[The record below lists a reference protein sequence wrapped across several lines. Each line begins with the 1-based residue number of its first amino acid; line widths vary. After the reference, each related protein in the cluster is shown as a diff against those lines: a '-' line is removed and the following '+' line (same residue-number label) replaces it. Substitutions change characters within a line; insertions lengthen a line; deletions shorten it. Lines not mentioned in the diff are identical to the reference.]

1 MWLHSMAYNY
11 DSVPDGLKQLP
22 QWVVWKK
29 ETDEKGKVKKV
40 PRNPITGYGAS
51 STDPETWNTFI
62 TARDIYEETKGYDG
76 IGFVFNNSGIVGV
89 DLDHCIDETGQMTET
104 AQEIIQV
111 LDSYTEYSPSGTGVH
126 IYAYGTLPVDGKKKE
141 PYEMYQNKRYFTV
154 TGQSFHNP
162 PKQIQYKGPE
172 ILKIYERLF
181 PQVEAPA
188 QQPISGFSV
197 LNADEVVNR
206 IRASRQGQ
214 TFEALYQGDISAYP
228 SQSEADMALCNMLAF
243 WCAKDA
249 QMMDTIFRQSG
260 LYRPK
265 WDVKHGPETY
275 GNITIQKAIAGTTEV
290 YTPKKEMYGHEI
302 VTVEGGQNS
311 PGVPVVMPA
320 FTDSSDYNNMEFLE
334 PEWMIK
340 DIIPDKGLAGIYAK
354 PKVGKTWMTY
364 GIAYAVVTGGEYM
377 GSKMKK
383 GGVIYFDIE
392 TPARVRKQ
400 RLMKM
405 TGGAPIPPG
414 IKFIDSARTINHGF
428 QDDLELMLKEWPD
441 TKLVIIDTIKKIRN
455 PKPSNLDQNLH
466 DDIEIGAL
474 AKFTNDHD
482 ILILCNNH
490 NVKMNNE
497 DPFDNAL
504 GSISV
509 QGSLDSIL
517 VITQEKDDN
526 GRTTS
531 TTLHVKGREIEEE
544 HFAVKFEDCNWSM
557 IGKAD
562 DFNIMQRRDDFLNNP
577 ITKTI
582 TALLTKENGYSWK
595 GKAKDLMTEGA
606 RIVKKELAPTSQ
618 ALTKAIRNMETDLI
632 MYCGIEHQ
640 EIDQGKTH
648 SAIHRF
654 YMPIIEDGQFT
665 EITDSS

>member
-1 MWLHSMAYNY
+1 MAYNY

-76 IGFVFNNSGIVGV
+76 IGFVFNNSGIVGI

-162 PKQIQYKGPE
+162 PKQIQYKGPK

-188 QQPISGFSV
+188 QQPISGFSL

-228 SQSEADMALCNMLAF
+228 SQSEADMALCNILAF

-249 QMMDTIFRQSG
+249 QMMDAIFRQSG

-290 YTPKKEMYGHEI
+290 YTPKKEMYGHKI

-311 PGVPVVMPA
+311 PGLPEVIVPQKLMKSADVECEDIKWLWYPYFPKHKLALILGEAGSGKTYFALKIAAIVSGGKVFWTDNPLEDKKPGIVFYLSGEDGAGDTLKARLQKMGADENMVYFMEDGNSLTPLTFNSPQLEQWIKEYQPAVIIFDPIQGFLDKTVDANNQIQIRHALIGVKALAEKYDFTPICIMHPNKDKRMSANDRASGSKDFVNFARSVVVIGRDADDKSKIIMGHSKSNLAPHG
-320 FTDSSDYNNMEFLE
+320 SSLSFEIEQIGFDEMGRPISGDFLYTGISGKTPDQILSGAESKKKPSPVLDEALEFL
-334 PEWMIK
+334 
-340 DIIPDKGLAGIYAK
+340 
-354 PKVGKTWMTY
+354 
-364 GIAYAVVTGGEYM
+364 
-377 GSKMKK
+377 
-383 GGVIYFDIE
+383 
-392 TPARVRKQ
+392 R
-400 RLMKM
+400 
-405 TGGAPIPPG
+405 
-414 IKFIDSARTINHGF
+414 
-428 QDDLELMLKEWPD
+428 ELL
-441 TKLVIIDTIKKIRN
+441 
-455 PKPSNLDQNLH
+455 
-466 DDIEIGAL
+466 
-474 AKFTNDHD
+474 
-482 ILILCNNH
+482 
-490 NVKMNNE
+490 
-497 DPFDNAL
+497 
-504 GSISV
+504 
-509 QGSLDSIL
+509 
-517 VITQEKDDN
+517 
-526 GRTTS
+526 
-531 TTLHVKGREIEEE
+531 
-544 HFAVKFEDCNWSM
+544 
-557 IGKAD
+557 
-562 DFNIMQRRDDFLNNP
+562 
-577 ITKTI
+577 
-582 TALLTKENGYSWK
+582 KENG
-595 GKAKDLMTEGA
+595 GKVKPADA
-606 RIVKKELAPTSQ
+606 RKQ
-618 ALTKAIRNMETDLI
+618 AEEI
-632 MYCGIEHQ
+632 GISRATLDRAREQLRIKSKH
-640 EIDQGKTH
+640 EDGNNW
-648 SAIHRF
+648 
-654 YMPIIEDGQFT
+654 YWVEPEEIIERDT
-665 EITDSS
+665 S

>member
-1 MWLHSMAYNY
+1 MAYNY

-76 IGFVFNNSGIVGV
+76 IGFVFNNSGIVGI

-181 PQVEAPA
+181 PQVEAPE
-188 QQPISGFSV
+188 QQPISGYS
-197 LNADEVVNR
+197 LLKADELVNR

-228 SQSEADMALCNMLAF
+228 SQSEADMALCNILAF

-249 QMMDTIFRQSG
+249 QMMDAIFRQSG

-290 YTPKKEMYGHEI
+290 YTPKKEMYGHKI

-311 PGVPVVMPA
+311 PGLPEVIVPQKLMKSADVECE
-320 FTDSSDYNNMEFLE
+320 D
-334 PEWMIK
+334 IK
-340 DIIPDKGLAGIYAK
+340 WLWYPYFPKHKLALILGEAGS
-354 PKVGKTWMTY
+354 GKTY
-364 GIAYAVVTGGEYM
+364 FALKIAAIVSGGKVFWTDNPLED
-377 GSKMKK
+377 KK
-383 GGVIYFDIE
+383 
-392 TPARVRKQ
+392 
-400 RLMKM
+400 
-405 TGGAPIPPG
+405 PG
-414 IKFIDSARTINHGF
+414 I
-428 QDDLELMLKEWPD
+428 
-441 TKLVIIDTIKKIRN
+441 V
-455 PKPSNLDQNLH
+455 
-466 DDIEIGAL
+466 
-474 AKFTNDHD
+474 
-482 ILILCNNH
+482 
-490 NVKMNNE
+490 
-497 DPFDNAL
+497 
-504 GSISV
+504 
-509 QGSLDSIL
+509 
-517 VITQEKDDN
+517 
-526 GRTTS
+526 
-531 TTLHVKGREIEEE
+531 
-544 HFAVKFEDCNWSM
+544 
-557 IGKAD
+557 
-562 DFNIMQRRDDFLNNP
+562 
-577 ITKTI
+577 
-582 TALLTKENGYSWK
+582 
-595 GKAKDLMTEGA
+595 
-606 RIVKKELAPTSQ
+606 
-618 ALTKAIRNMETDLI
+618 
-632 MYCGIEHQ
+632 
-640 EIDQGKTH
+640 
-648 SAIHRF
+648 F
-654 YMPIIEDGQFT
+654 YLSGEDGAGDTLKARLQKMGADENMVYFMEDGNSLT
-665 EITDSS
+665 PLTFNSPQLEQWIKAVSYTHLTLPTNSLV

>member
-1 MWLHSMAYNY
+1 MAYKF
-11 DSVPDGLKQLP
+11 DSVPDDLKQLP

-214 TFEALYQGDISAYP
+214 AFEALYQGDISAYP

-249 QMMDTIFRQSG
+249 QMMDAIFRQSG

-265 WDVKHGPETY
+265 WGVKHGPDTY
-275 GNITIQKAIAGTTEV
+275 GNITIQKAIAGTADV

-311 PGVPVVMPA
+311 PGVPAIPLPEV
-320 FTDSSDYNNMEFLE
+320 YNLHWLGQQDLKPVEF
-334 PEWMIK
+334 IV
-340 DIIPDKGLAGIYAK
+340 KGLLPVGLNLLASP
-354 PKVGKTWMTY
+354 PKFGKSY
-364 GIAYAVVTGGEYM
+364 FVFNLAICVAGGE
-377 GSKMKK
+377 KFLDQETQKC
-383 GGVIYFDIE
+383 GVLYLALEDSLN
-392 TPARVRKQ
+392 
-400 RLMKM
+400 RLQSR
-405 TGGAPIPPG
+405 A
-414 IKFIDSARTINHGF
+414 F
-428 QDDLELMLKEWPD
+428 QLLGTRDLPEGVFLMLEIGDLSNGFRQQLEAVLDKNPEI
-441 TKLVIIDTIKKIRN
+441 KLVIIDTLQFIRGTFNRNEGAYAVDYREMREIKAIASERNLCILLVHHTRKMKDESDPFANVSGTTGITGAMDTTLILKKDDRMKENEKTYLYITGRDVEQNAFTMSFNNGKWSIVGTVAEEEAKQEFADYMKNPTVITIRTLVN
-455 PKPSNLDQNLH
+455 QHHGRWEGKTSELMSAGKYIAKCNLAVNTTVLGKSFGKLEDQLFKYDNILH
-466 DDIEIGAL
+466 D
-474 AKFTNDHD
+474 
-482 ILILCNNH
+482 
-490 NVKMNNE
+490 
-497 DPFDNAL
+497 
-504 GSISV
+504 
-509 QGSLDSIL
+509 
-517 VITQEKDDN
+517 VIPN
-526 GRTTS
+526 GNS
-531 TTLHVKGREIEEE
+531 SKKHIFFNPQLEEIE
-544 HFAVKFEDCNWSM
+544 
-557 IGKAD
+557 G
-562 DFNIMQRRDDFLNNP
+562 
-577 ITKTI
+577 
-582 TALLTKENGYSWK
+582 
-595 GKAKDLMTEGA
+595 
-606 RIVKKELAPTSQ
+606 
-618 ALTKAIRNMETDLI
+618 
-632 MYCGIEHQ
+632 
-640 EIDQGKTH
+640 
-648 SAIHRF
+648 
-654 YMPIIEDGQFT
+654 FT
-665 EITDSS
+665 EIKDSS